1 MNQTQDFFESEEFVD
16 KGHRE
21 SQTRSPKRF
30 LGNTSNCG
38 CPAAW
43 WPLIIGKDLAVFSEA

>member
-1 MNQTQDFFESEEFVD
+1 MNQTQDFFESEEYVD

-21 SQTRSPKRF
+21 SQTRSPK
-30 LGNTSNCG
+30 GNTSNCG

-43 WPLIIGKDLAVFSEA
+43 WPLIIGKDLAVFSEV

>member
-1 MNQTQDFFESEEFVD
+1 MNQTQDFFESEEYVD

-38 CPAAW
+38 WVAT
-43 WPLIIGKDLAVFSEA
+43 DYR